1 MLDRSIPI
9 IKMRKITILI
19 AAFMLAVSCATVQEP
34 TLQTGDLVFVGL
46 PMEYSLENDGDTMD
60 SAIVAA
66 TGDDELNMIHVA
78 IAEVDENDA
87 VWIIDAT
94 IKHGVDRHPLSVFLE
109 DFTLKDGSYPEFVIK
124 RLGDNSNAEQWV
136 ENAKKYL
143 GLPYDVAFQ
152 PTESAFYCSELV
164 ETSYLSED
172 GTRLFHNAPM
182 NFKNADGEF
191 PVYWE
196 QLFARIDS
204 SIPQDEPGTNP
215 QAMSKETCLVTV
227 EGIDITALK

>member
-1 MLDRSIPI
+1 MKKLSI
-9 IKMRKITILI
+9 I
-19 AAFMLAVSCATVQEP
+19 AAAFLAAVSCSSIEEP
-34 TLQTGDLVFVGL
+34 RLQTGDLVFVGL
-46 PMEYSLENDGDTMD
+46 PMDYSLDGDGDTMD

-78 IAEVDENDA
+78 IAEVDEDDE

-124 RLGDNSNAEQWV
+124 RLVDNFNAEQWV
-136 ENAKKYL
+136 ENAKKYI

-164 ETSYLSED
+164 EASYLSES
-172 GTRLFHNAPM
+172 GSSLFHNAPM

-196 QLFARIDS
+196 QLFERINS
-204 SIPQDEPGTNP
+204 TIPQGEPGTNP
-215 QAMSKETCLVTV
+215 QAMSKESCLETV